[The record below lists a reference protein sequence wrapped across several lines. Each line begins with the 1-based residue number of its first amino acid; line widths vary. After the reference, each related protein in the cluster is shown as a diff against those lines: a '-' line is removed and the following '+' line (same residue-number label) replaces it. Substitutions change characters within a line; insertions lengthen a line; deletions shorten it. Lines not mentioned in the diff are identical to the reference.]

1 MEPLSNALVASPEL
15 MRLIAH
21 PLRMRIV
28 GSLRVD
34 GAATSA
40 ILARRL
46 GTDSGQT
53 SHHLRLLARHGLVEE
68 ATERGKG
75 AHGRERWWKA
85 VHDSTLWASSGVGGA
100 EAMTAVQR
108 TARAIWDQTIDTFH
122 QEVATQKWSAA
133 WQRAAASS
141 DYVIRTTP
149 ERLERLCLDI
159 ERLIRES
166 DLGDTTEADAEKVLV
181 VLHAHPHRESR

>member
-1 MEPLSNALVASPEL
+1 MEPSTNALVASPEL

-28 GSLRVD
+28 GSLRMD

-68 ATERGKG
+68 ATELGKG

-85 VHDSTLWASSGVGGA
+85 VHDSTFWASAGVGGA
-100 EAMTAVQR
+100 EAMMAVQK
-108 TARAIWDQTIDTFH
+108 TARAVWDQAIDTFH
-122 QEVATQKWSAA
+122 EQVATQQWNAA
-133 WQRAAASS
+133 WQQAAASS
-141 DYVIRTTP
+141 DYVVRTTP
-149 ERLERLCLDI
+149 ERLERLCTDI
-159 ERLIRES
+159 ERLIREA
-166 DLGDTTEADAEKVLV
+166 DIGDTAEADAEKVLV
-181 VLHAHPHRESR
+181 VLHTYPHREAR